1 MNIEFF
7 FFLCVG
13 NFKSKFGVKRET
25 SPFVFTPQ
33 FAAVFGGANGQ
44 RYEEFCQV
52 CCNAYNAL
60 RRESQL
66 IISLFRLM
74 ISSGLPEVSR

>member
-1 MNIEFF
+1 MLSSFI
-7 FFLCVG
+7 CDIG

-25 SPFVFTPQ
+25 APFVFTPQ
-33 FAAVFGGANGQ
+33 FAAVFGGTNGQ